1 MAERALYQEHEQ
13 NFTIAGFDLAPTN
26 TEGEYDI
33 KGIPMMLNV
42 EDAIPTLEALFE
54 QYNKTGEA
62 GESKLLKSI
71 ALAVAQNG
79 AATHAPRTVEEL
91 YVLREQ
97 LLSSSNPQYAPNGKK
112 IIAEWTT
119 EDIDKAL

>member
-1 MAERALYQEHEQ
+1 
-13 NFTIAGFDLAPTN
+13 
-26 TEGEYDI
+26 
-33 KGIPMMLNV
+33 MLNV

-54 QYNKTGEA
+54 QYHKTGEA